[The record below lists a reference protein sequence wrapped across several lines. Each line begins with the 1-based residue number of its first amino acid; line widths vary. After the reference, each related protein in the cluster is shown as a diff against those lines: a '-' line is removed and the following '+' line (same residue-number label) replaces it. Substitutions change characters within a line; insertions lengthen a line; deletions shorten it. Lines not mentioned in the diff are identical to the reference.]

1 MSVLSEAMV
10 GRFRQVL
17 AAAAVCSALLAGC
30 AHDAQQLTPITVYAT
45 SAMIH
50 SLTEIGKKFEHDNPG
65 ASVEYIFAD
74 SSDLAGELSSGAGA
88 DVFVSGDPD
97 RMDQLVHAGL
107 IRGRP
112 IPFASN
118 RLVIV
123 TKPGNPAHLTTF
135 ADLLRPGLR
144 LAACS
149 AQMTCANSTAQ
160 IEQQTG
166 IALHPAAREVT
177 SADVIRDVVNGK
189 ADAGLVFVSEAV
201 AAGAQITWM
210 DFPEATQAEALC
222 SVALLKSSDQVDMA
236 TKFIREV
243 TELANRPLLADA
255 GFGPPPTNAGR

>member
-1 MSVLSEAMV
+1 MSVLFEAMV

-17 AAAAVCSALLAGC
+17 AVAAASSMLLAGC
-30 AHDAQQLTPITVYAT
+30 ETDAPQPTPITVYAT

-50 SLTEIGKKFEHDNPG
+50 SLTEIGKKFERDNPG

-88 DVFVSGDPD
+88 DVFVSGDPV
-97 RMDQLVHAGL
+97 RMDELTRAGL
-107 IRGRP
+107 IRGRA

-123 TKPGNPAHLTTF
+123 TRPGNPAHLTTF
-135 ADLLRPGLR
+135 ADLVRPGTR

-149 AQMTCANSTAQ
+149 AQMTCANSARQ
-160 IEQQTG
+160 IEHQTG
-166 IALHPAAREVT
+166 ITLRPAAQEVT
-177 SADVIRDVVNGK
+177 SADVIRDVVNDK

-201 AAGAQITWM
+201 TAGPQIGWV
-210 DFPEATQAEALC
+210 DFPESAPAEALC
-222 SVALLKSSDQVDMA
+222 SVALLKSSDQIDMA

-243 TELANRPLLADA
+243 TALQNRPLLADA

>member
-1 MSVLSEAMV
+1 MSVLFEAMV
-10 GRFRQVL
+10 GRFGQVL
-17 AAAAVCSALLAGC
+17 AVTAASTVLLAGC
-30 AHDAQQLTPITVYAT
+30 GTDASQPTSITVYAT

-97 RMDQLVHAGL
+97 RMDQLERAGL
-107 IRGRP
+107 LQGRP

-123 TKPGNPAHLTTF
+123 TKPGNPAHLSTF
-135 ADLLRPGLR
+135 ADLTRPGTR

-149 AQMTCANSTAQ
+149 AQMTCATSTRQ
-160 IEQQTG
+160 VEQRTG
-166 IALHPAAREVT
+166 ITLHPVAREVT

-189 ADAGLVFVSEAV
+189 ADAGLVFSSEAV
-201 AAGAQITWM
+201 AAGTQIASV
-210 DFPEATQAEALC
+210 DFPEAAQAEALC
-222 SVALLKSSDQVDMA
+222 SVALLKSSDQVALA
-236 TKFIREV
+236 TKFVREV
-243 TELANRPLLADA
+243 TELVNRPMLADA
-255 GFGPPPTNAGR
+255 GFGPPPTTPGR